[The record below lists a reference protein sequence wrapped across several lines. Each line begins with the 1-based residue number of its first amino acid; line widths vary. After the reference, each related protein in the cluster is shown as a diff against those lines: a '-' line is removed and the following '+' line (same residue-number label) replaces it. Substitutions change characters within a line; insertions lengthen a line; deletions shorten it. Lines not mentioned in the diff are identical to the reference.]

1 MKREKI
7 KEGKGKGEV
16 GCGRLVRGVGRGE
29 KRWKGPKE
37 GNWEE
42 RKGERGGGW
51 EDPSPSAELQCSRSE
66 NLICNLSGT
75 SSVQPKR

>member
-42 RKGERGGGW
+42 RKGERGEGGRM
-51 EDPSPSAELQCSRSE
+51 S
-66 NLICNLSGT
+66 
-75 SSVQPKR
+75 